1 MSVKLEFVERAT
13 APGAKLA
20 PLCREFGVS
29 RPTGTKWVKRFK
41 EQGYAGLEER
51 SRRPASSP
59 LSLAEE
65 LVMLILAQRDR
76 HPSWGAKKL
85 RDLLV
90 KRFGDATPSRSTITR
105 ILKRAGL
112 VRERR
117 RRKPLS
123 VVDRAPS
130 VTADAP
136 NDVWTMDF
144 KGWWRTRD
152 GERCEPLTVRDAF
165 SRYVLSIAVLGSTQG
180 DAVRKELERLFR
192 KHGLPMAFQCD
203 NGSPFISTRARG
215 GLTALSVWLVSLGIR
230 IVRSRP
236 GCPQDNGGH
245 ERMHRDVAQEV
256 QPWPSEDLRGQQ
268 RELDR
273 WRQEFNHV
281 RPHEKLGGKTPA
293 DLYRPSD
300 RKLREPRPFAY
311 PRTFLIRRV
320 DRTGHVGCHGDKPYV
335 GLALRGQRVGFEP
348 LEGLRWRLWFQDL
361 DLGLIELLPD
371 WLDQAASEGF
381 RTTASIN
388 KRNNNASSETAA

>member
-1 MSVKLEFVERAT
+1 MSLKLEFVERAT

-29 RPTGTKWVKRFK
+29 RPTGAKWVKRFK
-41 EQGYAGLEER
+41 EEGYAGLEER
-51 SRRPASSP
+51 SRRPTSSP
-59 LSLAEE
+59 QSLAEE
-65 LVMLILAQRDR
+65 LVMVVLTQRDR

-85 RDLLV
+85 RELLA
-90 KRFGDATPSRSTITR
+90 KRYGDATPSMATIAR
-105 ILKRAGL
+105 ILKRAGV

-130 VTADAP
+130 VAADAP

-144 KGWWRTRD
+144 KGWWRTHD
-152 GERCEPLTVRDAF
+152 GERCEPLTVRDAH
-165 SRYVLSIAVLGSTQG
+165 SRYVLSIAVLGSTKG
-180 DAVRKELERLFR
+180 EAVREELERLFK
-192 KHGLPMAFQCD
+192 KHGLPRAFQCD

-256 QPWPSEDLRGQQ
+256 QPWPSADLRAQQ

-281 RPHEKLGGKTPA
+281 RPHEALDGKTPA
-293 DLYRPSD
+293 DLYKPSD
-300 RKLREPRPFAY
+300 RKLRELRPFAY
-311 PRTFLIRRV
+311 PRAFLVRRV
-320 DRTGHVGCHGDKPYV
+320 DVTGHVSCHGDKPYV
-335 GLALRGQRVGFEP
+335 GLALRGQSVGFEP
-348 LEGLRWRLWFQDL
+348 REGLRWRLWFRDL
-361 DLGLIELLPD
+361 DLGFIELLPEWFD
-371 WLDQAASEGF
+371 RAALEDPT
-381 RTTASIN
+381 TTAVTN
-388 KRNNNASSETAA
+388 EKTTNESSESAA

>member
-1 MSVKLEFVERAT
+1 MGLKLDFVEKAMQ
-13 APGAKLA
+13 PGAKLA

-41 EQGYAGLEER
+41 EEGYAGLEER

-65 LVMLILAQRDR
+65 LVMAVLEQRDR

-90 KRFGDATPSRSTITR
+90 KRYGDAMPSMTTVAR

-117 RRKPLS
+117 RRKPLT

-152 GERCEPLTVRDAF
+152 GSRCEPLTVRDAF
-165 SRYVLSIAVLGSTQG
+165 SRFVLTIAVLGATTG
-180 DAVRKELERLFR
+180 DLVRAELERLF
-192 KHGLPMAFQCD
+192 KKYGLPRAFQFD

-215 GLTALSVWLVSLGIR
+215 GFTALSVWLISLGIR

-256 QPWPSEDLRGQQ
+256 QRWPSDDLPAQHRD
-268 RELDR
+268 LNR
-273 WRQEFNHV
+273 WKQEFNHV
-281 RPHEKLGGKTPA
+281 RPHEALGGKTPS

-311 PRTFLIRRV
+311 PRTFLVRRV
-320 DRTGHVGCHGDKPYV
+320 DRGGHVCCHAEKLYI
-335 GLALRGQRVGFEP
+335 GLAFRGQHVGFEP
-348 LEGLRWRLWFQDL
+348 IEGLRWRLWFRDV
-361 DLGLIELLPD
+361 DLGLIEMLPA
-371 WLDQAASEGF
+371 WCDQAACEGPM
-381 RTTASIN
+381 TNPDID
-388 KRNNNASSETAA
+388 KKNNNKSNETAA